1 MSRIHS
7 KSPWLL
13 SALLAAVL
21 AACSQPLPRHSRP
34 MTESAERA
42 SVSADS
48 AVVAK
53 DMSVMRLQSV
63 RAEER
68 LGTRWGDEVQSNVR
82 RVDLRRVSQEPLAQ
96 NVLHYSSKDYRG
108 RSVNSISLAAGR
120 VELSVRGDGRRE
132 LPIFRDNGRYYLR
145 GTDGQAY
152 RLIYRNNSSQTFEI
166 VASVDG
172 LDVLSGKPGSRY
184 NSGYVLRPHSTLE
197 IEGFRKS
204 DSAVASFIFSSPGDS
219 YAAHSDNGSVRNT
232 GVIGTAVFE
241 LYDPARRSGD
251 NPEAFPADNGY
262 AKPPSR

>member
-7 KSPWLL
+7 KSPWPWLL
-13 SALLAAVL
+13 SALLVAVL
-21 AACSQPLPRHSRP
+21 AACSQPLSSHHPRP

-42 SVSADS
+42 SMSADS

-63 RAEER
+63 RAEEK

-82 RVDLRRVSQEPLAQ
+82 RVHLRRVSQEPLAQ

-132 LPIFRDNGRYYLR
+132 LPIFRDNGSYYLR
-145 GTDGQAY
+145 GINGQAY

-172 LDVLSGKPGSRY
+172 LDVLSGKPGS
-184 NSGYVLRPHSTLE
+184 
-197 IEGFRKS
+197 
-204 DSAVASFIFSSPGDS
+204 
-219 YAAHSDNGSVRNT
+219 
-232 GVIGTAVFE
+232 
-241 LYDPARRSGD
+241 
-251 NPEAFPADNGY
+251 
-262 AKPPSR
+262 

>member
-21 AACSQPLPRHSRP
+21 AACSQPLPHHPRP

-42 SVSADS
+42 SMSADS

-132 LPIFRDNGRYYLR
+132 LPLFRD
-145 GTDGQAY
+145 T
-152 RLIYRNNSSQTFEI
+152 
-166 VASVDG
+166 
-172 LDVLSGKPGSRY
+172 GS
-184 NSGYVLRPHSTLE
+184 
-197 IEGFRKS
+197 
-204 DSAVASFIFSSPGDS
+204 
-219 YAAHSDNGSVRNT
+219 
-232 GVIGTAVFE
+232 
-241 LYDPARRSGD
+241 
-251 NPEAFPADNGY
+251 
-262 AKPPSR
+262 

>member
-1 MSRIHS
+1 MPRIHS

-21 AACSQPLPRHSRP
+21 AACSQPLPHHPRP

-42 SVSADS
+42 SMSADF
-48 AVVAK
+48 AVAAK
-53 DMSVMRLQSV
+53 DISVMRLQSV

-132 LPIFRDNGRYYLR
+132 LPIFQRLCAAAAQHAGNRRFPQKRQCGGFVYFQQPGRFL
-145 GTDGQAY
+145 
-152 RLIYRNNSSQTFEI
+152 
-166 VASVDG
+166 
-172 LDVLSGKPGSRY
+172 
-184 NSGYVLRPHSTLE
+184 
-197 IEGFRKS
+197 
-204 DSAVASFIFSSPGDS
+204 
-219 YAAHSDNGSVRNT
+219 
-232 GVIGTAVFE
+232 
-241 LYDPARRSGD
+241 RRSFRQRLGTQHGRD
-251 NPEAFPADNGY
+251 WHGGVRAL
-262 AKPPSR
+262 